1 MYEDLEPEP
10 NLEDLLMLMEEVR
23 REIKETMIEFEERL
37 MFVEDHLKM
46 THKVPKHRWD
56 A

>member
-1 MYEDLEPEP
+1 
-10 NLEDLLMLMEEVR
+10 MLMEEVR
-23 REIKETMIEFEERL
+23 REIKEAMIDLEERL
-37 MFVEDHLKM
+37 MFVEDHLKL